1 MQTAFNGEESN
12 VPSPIPVA
20 LCITELDRGGA
31 ELALCEIAIRL
42 DKSKFQP
49 VVYSLQ
55 PRPKDETASCVPMLE
70 KSGIPVHFLDI
81 RGIGSLLTGFVK
93 LRRLLKLQK
102 PLVLQS
108 FLFHANFL
116 ARFAAYSA
124 GVPHVFCGIRVAEK
138 QANWH
143 LFLDRLTSRFVEHY
157 VAVSCGVA
165 DFTAEK
171 GKISREKISVIPNG
185 IDSDR
190 FLPRSETTKTSPK
203 RAIFVGRLHPQ
214 KGIDWLLE
222 TCPHWMPQ
230 LPDWELCLVGKGAEQ
245 HVQRYEKTRDSLG
258 NLKNRIHFLGWR
270 ADVAELLAQSDLLLL
285 PSRWEGMPNVLLQA
299 MSCKLPVLATNVEG
313 VVEILGENLAEP
325 QTVVFGETEK
335 FCAKLLN
342 FANSLNFAIEI
353 GQENRKRVQD
363 VFSLEK
369 MVHSY
374 EKLWEAK
381 LKLR

>member
-1 MQTAFNGEESN
+1 MQIEEFNP
-12 VPSPIPVA
+12 PSPVPVA

-31 ELALCEIAIRL
+31 ELALCEIAVRL
-42 DKSKFQP
+42 DKSKFLP

-55 PRPKDETASCVPMLE
+55 PRPKNEAASCVPMLE

-81 RGIGSLLTGFVK
+81 RGFGSLLGGFAK
-93 LRRLLKLQK
+93 LRRLLKSQK

-157 VAVSCGVA
+157 VAVSRSVA

-185 IDSDR
+185 IDSDC
-190 FLPRSETTKTSPK
+190 FLPRHETKKTPTK

-222 TCPHWMPQ
+222 TCPHWIPQ

-245 HVQRYEKTRDSLG
+245 HVQQYEKIRDSLG
-258 NLKNRIHFLGWR
+258 DLKNRIHFLGWR
-270 ADVAELLAQSDLLLL
+270 ADIAELLADSDLLLL

-313 VVEILGENLAEP
+313 VVEILGVNLAEP
-325 QTVVFGETEK
+325 QTVDFGDTEK
-335 FCAKLLN
+335 FCANLLG
-342 FANSLNFAIEI
+342 FANNVDFATEI
-353 GQENRKRVQD
+353 GQRNRKRVQD
-363 VFSLEK
+363 AFSLEE
-369 MVHSY
+369 MVRSY
-374 EKLWEAK
+374 EKLWESNLYNK
-381 LKLR
+381 R